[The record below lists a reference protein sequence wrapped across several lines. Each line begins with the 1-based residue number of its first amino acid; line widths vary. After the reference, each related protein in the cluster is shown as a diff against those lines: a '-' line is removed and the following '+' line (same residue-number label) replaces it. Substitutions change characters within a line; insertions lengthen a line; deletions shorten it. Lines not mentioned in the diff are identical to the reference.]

1 MSRIPLRL
9 EPAGLEFV
17 NIQPPV
23 DWARI
28 FGFSG
33 PLELEIGCGLGEF
46 ALAYCQANPHVRY
59 VAFEWRKKYAR
70 ETYYRAQKR
79 NLLNLKVLEL
89 DARLYIPKLFSPQ
102 SLSGI
107 HLQFPDPW
115 WKTAHKKRAIL
126 LPSFAQLLF
135 SLLAPKGFFDL
146 RTDVE
151 ERAASMLRTL
161 ENTGL
166 RNPLGEGHFHPRPE
180 NDIPSSREQRYLITG
195 QPVYRAQLFKPQG

>member
-1 MSRIPLRL
+1 MSRLTLRP
-9 EPAGLEFV
+9 EPAAPNF
-17 NIQPPV
+17 NASQMPP
-23 DWARI
+23 DWPRL

-33 PLELEIGCGLGEF
+33 PLELEIGCGMGGF
-46 ALAYCQANPHVRY
+46 ALAYCEANPNVAY

-70 ETYYRAQKR
+70 EVRHRAQKR
-79 NLLNLKVLEL
+79 KLLNLQVFEL
-89 DARLYIPKLFSPQ
+89 DARLYVPLFFAPL
-102 SLSGI
+102 SLSAI

-115 WKTAHKKRAIL
+115 WKTAHQKRAIL

-135 SLLAPKGFFDL
+135 SLLAPGGFFDL

-151 ERAASMLRTL
+151 ERASSMIRIL

-166 RNPLGEGHFHPRPE
+166 LNPLGNGYFHPRPE
-180 NDIPSSREQRYLITG
+180 NDIPSSRERRYLVRG